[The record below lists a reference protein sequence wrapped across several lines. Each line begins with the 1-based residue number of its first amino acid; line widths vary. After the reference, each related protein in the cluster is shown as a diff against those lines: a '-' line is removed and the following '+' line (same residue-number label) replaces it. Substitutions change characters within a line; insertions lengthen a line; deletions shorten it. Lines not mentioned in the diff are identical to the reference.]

1 MLTMAGPPGLRRGA
15 EMQSLHVIPDGAV
28 LIRDG
33 VIEQVGPSRRV
44 ERLAEAQEASEEI
57 DATGRV
63 VLPAFIDCYTHLTCG
78 PFRAALGGSRESAA
92 DASLRALRA
101 WSAQRVELE
110 GRRRLRQFLRHG
122 SATVAAVSGD
132 GQDLDLDLRA
142 LRVLDRLRG
151 TGLTGLVPLLAAVA
165 SSPEAAEAL
174 ATEVLPMLHGK
185 RLAAG
190 LAVGADWPAGPLEGL
205 LACGERLGIPAALFQ
220 TNSTSSVIEACRLR
234 APAALLEAADAA
246 AIAALADTPA
256 TAALLLPA
264 RSFYSAA
271 GRFAPAR
278 ALIDAGAGVALA
290 TGFDAVSSPTVS
302 LPAVM
307 GIACA
312 RMGLTAEEA
321 LTAVTVNAAHVLGLG
336 ATAGVLQYGM
346 RADLLIADCGDYRE
360 IPLYFG
366 MNPVALVIR
375 GGSIVF
381 PRVESVSS
389 AD

>member
-1 MLTMAGPPGLRRGA
+1 MAGPKGLRRGA

-44 ERLAEAQEASEEI
+44 ERLAEAQAAGEEI

-78 PFRAALGGSRESAA
+78 PFRAASGGARESAA
-92 DASLRALRA
+92 EASMRALRG
-101 WSAQRVELE
+101 WTAQRVELE

-132 GQDLDLDLRA
+132 GRDLDLDLRA
-142 LRVLDRLRG
+142 LRVLDKLRA
-151 TGLTGLVPLLAAVA
+151 TGLTELVPLLAAGA
-165 SSPEAAEAL
+165 PNWAAAEAL

-185 RLAAG
+185 RLANG
-190 LAVGADWPAGPLEGL
+190 LAVAAEWPAEALDGL
-205 LACGERLGIPAALFQ
+205 VACGERLGIPAALFQ
-220 TNSTSSVIEACRLR
+220 TNSTAAVLEACRLR
-234 APAALLEAADAA
+234 ALAAVVDAADPAT
-246 AIAALADTPA
+246 IAALAAAPG

-264 RSFYSAA
+264 RSFYSGA
-271 GRFAPAR
+271 GTFAPAR

-290 TGFDAVSSPTVS
+290 TGFDTVTSPTVS

-307 GIACA
+307 AIACV
-312 RMGLTAEEA
+312 RMGLTSEEA
-321 LTAVTVNAAHVLGLG
+321 LTAVTVNAAHVLGLSASAG
-336 ATAGVLQYGM
+336 ALQYGM

-375 GGSIVF
+375 GGNIVF
-381 PRVESVSS
+381 PRIEAVAT

>member
-1 MLTMAGPPGLRRGA
+1 MH
-15 EMQSLHVIPDGAV
+15 SLNVISDGAV

-44 ERLAEAQEASEEI
+44 ERLAEAQQAAEEI

-63 VLPAFIDCYTHLTCG
+63 VLPAFIDCYTRLTCG
-78 PFRAALGGSRESAA
+78 PFRAVTASREAA
-92 DASLRALRA
+92 AEASQRALRG

-110 GRRRLRQFLRHG
+110 ARRRLRQFLRHG
-122 SATVAAVSGD
+122 SATVASVSGD
-132 GQDLDLDLRA
+132 GGDLELDLRS

-151 TGLTGLVPLLAAVA
+151 AGLTALVPLLAARA
-165 SSPEAAEAL
+165 ASPEAAETL
-174 ATEVLPMLHGK
+174 ATEVLPMLHAR

-190 LAVGADWPAGPLEGL
+190 LAVDVAGWPAESLEGL
-205 LACGERLGIPAALFQ
+205 VACGERLGLPSVLFQ
-220 TNSTSSVIEACRLR
+220 TTSSESVIEACRLR
-234 APAALLEAADAA
+234 ALAAILESADSD
-246 AIAALADTPA
+246 AIAALAAAPA

-264 RSFYSAA
+264 QSFYSS
-271 GRFAPAR
+271 GGDFAPAR

-290 TGFDAVSSPTVS
+290 TGFDTIASPTVS

-307 GIACA
+307 AIACA
-312 RMGLTAEEA
+312 RMGLTADEA

-336 ATAGVLQYGM
+336 SSIGALQYGM

-375 GGSIVF
+375 GGRVVF
-381 PRVESVSS
+381 PRVESVAA